1 MQENITVTA
10 KWKEATVTYT
20 VTFNGGGGTLI
31 SGEEVQTIISGNAA
45 VAPTYERDGYIFD
58 GWDNAFDNVQ
68 ANITVTAQWKIAY
81 RVIFAGNGGV
91 LVSGDEVQ
99 IVASGGAA
107 VAPEYEKEG
116 YAFDRWDKAFDNV
129 TEDLTVNAIWIYV
142 EGKTELEALWE
153 ANSPLFFELFEN
165 NLLYDEE
172 NITFADNYEG
182 WGFKAV
188 LANDIPLAIEC
199 DYDDLQ
205 AALDGVNTVLDNFV
219 SVAGTNIIANTTY
232 SLPHILIND
241 VAEADGVYFTADMG
255 TLIRYSSASA
265 EYTVPDTVHT
275 IGEGAFEYTFIEE
288 ITLPDNLVHILDYAF
303 NSCERLL
310 AITIPA
316 GVRTLGRWAFTHC
329 GALQSADISGDNL
342 EISEEAFSW
351 CDDLTL
357 LSIKEGV
364 VSIGNN
370 AFGYCYYL
378 EYVYIPDSV
387 EYIGDSAFYYCQ
399 ALSVAFVPAS
409 VSQVG
414 EQVFSQCNNDLAIYT
429 DASARPSG
437 WEESWNAG
445 LTVVWSAERA
455 NLFVLWA
462 KTRKTLNDVLGFSI
476 YIFSMSADFEDMGI
490 RALVTDGM
498 ALAVEFADAAAADDG
513 LITLNEIMHEIM
525 SYVIIPGTNI
535 VCAALGALPYYLG
548 DNAVFVR
555 EAQAYLTL
563 DNTVLLT
570 YVGAQEHYS
579 VPEGVESIM
588 DFAFASD
595 TLLSVTIPDSVT
607 SIGTQAFYECHNL
620 AEVFVNA
627 QIPPVIGS
635 KAFDTSADGFV
646 IYVPADKPEE
656 YIAADGWADYADY
669 IEAREE

>member
-1 MQENITVTA
+1 VQE
-10 KWKEATVTYT
+10 
-20 VTFNGGGGTLI
+20 
-31 SGEEVQTIISGNAA
+31 
-45 VAPTYERDGYIFD
+45 
-58 GWDNAFDNVQ
+58 
-68 ANITVTAQWKIAY
+68 NITVTAQWKIAY

-370 AFGYCYYL
+370 AFGYCYNL

-513 LITLNEIMHEIM
+513 LITLNEIMPNEIM

-656 YIAADGWADYADY
+656 YIAADGWAEYADY